1 MLDKNGNKMT
11 AEKLN
16 DDGVVLLIGAIFGL
30 YDGYARFDPRC
41 RSDDSDPTEV
51 IERLFGGGCSI
62 GNSHNGAYQLGLNMT
77 RIALRRYTG
86 KLTR

>member
-1 MLDKNGNKMT
+1 MLDRNGNKMT

-30 YDGYARFDPRC
+30 YDGWNRVDKENVDIMAC
-41 RSDDSDPTEV
+41 R
-51 IERLFGGGCSI
+51 FGGGCAI

>member
-1 MLDKNGNKMT
+1 MLDRNDNKIT

-30 YDGYARFDPRC
+30 YKIDERTGKGD
-41 RSDDSDPTEV
+41 
-51 IERLFGGGCSI
+51 IEHVMEYIFGGGCTI

>member
-1 MLDKNGNKMT
+1 MLDRKGNKMT

-16 DDGVVLLIGAIFGL
+16 DDGVVLLIGCIFGL
-30 YDGYARFDPRC
+30 YDGWDRVDKINADIMACRFR
-41 RSDDSDPTEV
+41 
-51 IERLFGGGCSI
+51 GGCSI

>member
-1 MLDKNGNKMT
+1 MLDRNGNKMT

-16 DDGVVLLIGAIFGL
+16 NDGVVLLIGCIFGL
-30 YDGYARFDPRC
+30 YDGWDRVDKINADIMAC
-41 RSDDSDPTEV
+41 R
-51 IERLFGGGCSI
+51 FGGGCLI
-62 GNSHNGAYQLGLNMT
+62 GNSHNGSYQLGLNMT

>member
-1 MLDKNGNKMT
+1 MLDRNGNKMT

-16 DDGVVLLIGAIFGL
+16 NDGVVLLIVCIFGL
-30 YDGYARFDPRC
+30 YDGWDRVDKENADIMAC
-41 RSDDSDPTEV
+41 R
-51 IERLFGGGCSI
+51 FGGGCSI

>member
-30 YDGYARFDPRC
+30 YDGWDRVDKVNVDIMAC
-41 RSDDSDPTEV
+41 R
-51 IERLFGGGCSI
+51 FGGSCAI
-62 GNSHNGAYQLGLNMT
+62 GNSHNGSYQLGLNMT

>member
-1 MLDKNGNKMT
+1 MTDKNGNKMT

-16 DDGVVLLIGAIFGL
+16 DDGVVLLIGCIFGL
-30 YDGYARFDPRC
+30 YDGWDRIDKG
-41 RSDDSDPTEV
+41 DGD
-51 IERLFGGGCSI
+51 IMERIFGGGCLT
-62 GNSHNGAYQLGLNMT
+62 GNAHNKSYQLGLNMT